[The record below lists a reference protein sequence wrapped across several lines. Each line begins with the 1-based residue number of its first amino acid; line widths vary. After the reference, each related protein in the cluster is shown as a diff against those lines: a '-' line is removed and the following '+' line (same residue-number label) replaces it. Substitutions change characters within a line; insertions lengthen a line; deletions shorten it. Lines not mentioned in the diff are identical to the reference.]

1 VWVGSRARPLW
12 ANWGGVGWKP
22 CAHTVGQLLEELD
35 GYAEG
40 RSMAATDVAALARLD
55 APRLCR
61 IGLLSSVCDTDAAAP
76 GGSILGG
83 TGAEMAVAE
92 LAMGLPRPVD
102 AAGRPAMLTIKVGC
116 GGPPGAEQDLNSVLA
131 AAGRGWA
138 TVHWAPRNDGP
149 ADEGVDGPAD
159 SDGGS
164 G

>member
-1 VWVGSRARPLW
+1 
-12 ANWGGVGWKP
+12 
-22 CAHTVGQLLEELD
+22 
-35 GYAEG
+35 
-40 RSMAATDVAALARLD
+40 MAATDVAALARLD

-76 GGSILGG
+76 GGTILGG
-83 TGAEMAVAE
+83 TGADELAVAE

-116 GGPPGAEQDLNSVLA
+116 GGPPGAGQALGSGLA
-131 AAGRGWA
+131 AVGRGWA
-138 TVHWAPRNDGP
+138 TVHWAPRSDGP